1 MQSYKHWTPH
11 QSSKHI
17 ILPRVQKARRRLS
30 LRCVVLK
37 QTVAATVYIQCFPIV
52 LHDDSWPATTTVEMD
67 SQLLLL
73 DDTYPT
79 TLQYLH
85 DGFQI
90 KPWIQNAN
98 LLWGYGSKGSQVMS
112 FRAFHRS
119 RVAENHFSQTSSPC
133 IHRYLEIPRTRNVAP
148 RQMWLCLLKC
158 LSLSVWSLC
167 MTVIIGIRAW
177 QQRKCNEPPYLF
189 SFANQSFVFE
199 STDSKLCFGRLEE
212 KKRKEKTLGTTE
224 ALQYYGVTAKKM
236 SFLYILITHAHFRA
250 GYMCI

>member
-1 MQSYKHWTPH
+1 MLFSRWHSTHRFVGGFTTRLHTLGIQSTYSNHVESATEKVQSYKHWTPH

-52 LHDDSWPATTTVEMD
+52 LHDDSKPATTTVEMD

-85 DGFQI
+85 DCFQI

-98 LLWGYGSKGSQVMS
+98 LLWGYGSKGSHVMS
-112 FRAFHRS
+112 FRA
-119 RVAENHFSQTSSPC
+119 
-133 IHRYLEIPRTRNVAP
+133 IHRFTRESLRIIFPKLPVLALTDTWRYHEP
-148 RQMWLCLLKC
+148 AMWHLGKC
-158 LSLSVWSLC
+158 
-167 MTVIIGIRAW
+167 G
-177 QQRKCNEPPYLF
+177 
-189 SFANQSFVFE
+189 FA
-199 STDSKLCFGRLEE
+199 C
-212 KKRKEKTLGTTE
+212 
-224 ALQYYGVTAKKM
+224 
-236 SFLYILITHAHFRA
+236 
-250 GYMCI
+250 